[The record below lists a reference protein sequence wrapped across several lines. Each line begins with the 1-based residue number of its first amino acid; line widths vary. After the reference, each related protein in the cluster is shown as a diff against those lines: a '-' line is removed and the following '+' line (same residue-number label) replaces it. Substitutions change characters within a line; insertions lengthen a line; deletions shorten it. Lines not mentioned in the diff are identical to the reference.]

1 MARGSNTA
9 ANDEM
14 IRRLEN
20 ELQEKQNFANEI
32 VSRAQS
38 SERDLSD
45 DEKGLISETRGRM
58 EVIKGQLDTIE
69 DISRVAYETT
79 TRARQVGQAI
89 DTMKGRQSVGTIEY
103 RSAGAYAMD
112 MYKSAMGNRESADR
126 LETYMRAAAHITTG
140 EEAGV
145 IPDPIVGPV
154 VDFID
159 AARPLVVQLGARPMP
174 YQTWHR
180 PLVTQNTSVGV
191 QGSAGAAGDEKTEL
205 VSQPLILSRV
215 TGSAVTY
222 GGYVNVSRQSLD
234 FSQPQIWDVIINDLA
249 AQYAIETEGATGAAL
264 MGVNT
269 TPVTYP
275 DTPTQQELST
285 SLWEAA
291 GQVYLATRGQG
302 KVVLAVSPTVLQQF
316 APLFA
321 PYGVFQQWGTGFDAG
336 NFRQGVMG
344 TIAGI
349 PTVMSAGLGG
359 EQACVFSTAA
369 IEAYEQRVG
378 CLQVVEPSVVG
389 VQVAYAGYFCPLI
402 IKAAGIIPL
411 FPATG

>member
-1 MARGSNTA
+1 MRQGSNAA

-14 IRRLEN
+14 IRRLET

-45 DEKGLISETRGRM
+45 DEKVLIGETRGRM
-58 EVIKGQLDTIE
+58 ETIKGQLETIE
-69 DISRVAYETT
+69 DISRVSFESSA
-79 TRARQVGQAI
+79 RARQVGQAI
-89 DTMKGRQSVGTIEY
+89 DSMKGRQVGAVEY

-112 MYKSAMGNRESADR
+112 MYKSAMGNRESGDR
-126 LETYMRAAAHITTG
+126 LEMYMRAAAHITTPD
-140 EEAGV
+140 ESGV

-154 VDFID
+154 IDFID

-180 PLVTQNTSVGV
+180 PLVTQHTAAAAQGV
-191 QGSAGAAGDEKTEL
+191 AGGAGDEKTEM
-205 VSQPLILSRV
+205 VSQKLVLGRV
-215 TGSAVTY
+215 TGTAVTY
-222 GGYVNVSRQSLD
+222 GGYVNVSKQAVD

-249 AQYAIETEGATGAAL
+249 AQYAIETEAATGTAL
-264 MGVNT
+264 MGVGT

-275 DTPTQQELST
+275 DTPTQQELAAA
-285 SLWEAA
+285 LWEAA

-302 KVVLAVSPTVLQQF
+302 KVVLAVSPSVLQTF

-344 TIAGI
+344 TIAGL
-349 PTVMSAGLGG
+349 PTVMSAGLGS
-359 EQACVFSTAA
+359 EQAAVFSTAA

-378 CLQVVEPSVVG
+378 CLQVVEPSVMG
-389 VQVAYAGYFCPLI
+389 VQVAYAGYFCPLVI
-402 IKAAGIIPL
+402 NSAGIIPL
-411 FPATG
+411 FPHT

>member
-1 MARGSNTA
+1 MGFGSNAA

-14 IRRLEN
+14 IRRLET
-20 ELQEKQNFANEI
+20 ELHEKQNFANEI

-58 EVIKGQLDTIE
+58 ETIKGQLETIE
-69 DISRVAYETT
+69 DISRVSYESS
-79 TRARQVGQAI
+79 TRARQIGQVI
-89 DTMKGRQSVGTIEY
+89 DARKGKFDKGAVEY
-103 RSAGAYAMD
+103 RSAGAFAQDLYL
-112 MYKSAMGNRESADR
+112 SHMGSRESTDR
-126 LETYMRAAAHITTG
+126 LETYMRAAAHVTTG
-140 EEAGV
+140 DNTGV

-154 VDFID
+154 IDFID

-180 PLVTQNTSVGV
+180 PLVTQHTAVGA
-191 QGSAGAAGDEKTEL
+191 QGVSGSAGDEKSEL
-205 VSQPLILSRV
+205 TSQKLLLSRV
-215 TGSAVTY
+215 TGTAVTY
-222 GGYVNVSRQSLD
+222 GGYVNVSKQALD

-249 AQYAIETEGATGAAL
+249 AQYAIETEAATGTAL
-264 MGVNT
+264 TGVGT

-275 DTPTQQELST
+275 DSPTQQELSA

-302 KVVLAVSPTVLQQF
+302 KVILAVAPSVLQTF

-344 TIAGI
+344 TIAGL
-349 PTVMSAGLGG
+349 PTVMSAGLGA
-359 EQACVFSTAA
+359 EQAVVFSTAA

-378 CLQVVEPSVVG
+378 TLQVVEPSVMG
-389 VQVAYAGYFCPLI
+389 VQVAYSGYFCPLVI
-402 IKAAGIIPL
+402 NAAGIIPL
-411 FPATG
+411 FPAS